1 MTPHQMLRYCSNASV
16 VTDGREQMLGLF
28 SEQTPLHDILQPW
41 KEAVGVPSQ
50 VRVSKRQR
58 EEAGA

>member
-16 VTDGREQMLGLF
+16 VMDGREQMLGLF
-28 SEQTPLHDILQPW
+28 SEETPLHDILQPW
-41 KEAVGVPSQ
+41 KEAVGVSSP
-50 VRVSKRQR
+50 VGVGKRQR